1 MKHFSSILITAL
13 TVGWL
18 AIGCAEKIKVETAK
32 LEQSFQS
39 APAMKADADKAAAA
53 IKTGDYA
60 GAVASLKKVVAA
72 GALTP
77 EQKDAVVTAITGMQ
91 MVAAQN
97 PNKYPLDV
105 YQALSDL
112 VGLANG
118 QQPIT
123 K

>member
-1 MKHFSSILITAL
+1 MKHLSSILITAL
-13 TVGWL
+13 TLGWL
-18 AIGCAEKIKVETAK
+18 ATGCSSSIKVETAP
-32 LEQSFQS
+32 LEQSFAS
-39 APAMKADADKAAAA
+39 APAMKADADKAAAS

-60 GAVASLKKVVAA
+60 AAVTSLQKVVKA

-77 EQKDAVVTAITGMQ
+77 EQKDAVIKAVSGMQ
-91 MVAAQN
+91 MVAAQD
-97 PNKYPLDV
+97 PKKYPVEV

-112 VGLANG
+112 VALADG